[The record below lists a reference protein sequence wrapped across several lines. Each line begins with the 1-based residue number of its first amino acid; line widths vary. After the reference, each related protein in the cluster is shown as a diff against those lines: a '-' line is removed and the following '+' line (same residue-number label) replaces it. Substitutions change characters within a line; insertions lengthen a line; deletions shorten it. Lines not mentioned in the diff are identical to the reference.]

1 MFIAFLITTGEKE
14 MAYPSLVNVEF
25 FRILVPGMYEGAL
38 VCVISLTGK
47 SEVTEIPM
55 RT

>member
-1 MFIAFLITTGEKE
+1 
-14 MAYPSLVNVEF
+14 MAYPSLLNVEF
-25 FRILVPGMYEGAL
+25 FRILVPGMYAGAL